1 MVETNIGPNQLTRE
15 LVSPTVINTMINDI
29 MLVKISDENGKTQTN
44 KHGINNVVSII
55 IELIRKITPTMIL
68 IVGLIVLCYKME
80 TGSNRSQFLCY
91 VSMAQ
96 RF

>member
-55 IELIRKITPTMIL
+55 IELIRKNNSDYDLNCGT
-68 IVGLIVLCYKME
+68 Y
-80 TGSNRSQFLCY
+80 S
-91 VSMAQ
+91 SMLQ
-96 RF
+96 NGDGVQ